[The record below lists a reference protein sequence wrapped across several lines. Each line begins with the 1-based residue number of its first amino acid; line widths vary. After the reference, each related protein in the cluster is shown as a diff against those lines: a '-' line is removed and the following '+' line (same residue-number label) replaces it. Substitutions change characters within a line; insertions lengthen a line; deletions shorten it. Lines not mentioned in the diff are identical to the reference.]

1 MGKVIGII
9 SIKGGVG
16 KTTISASIASDLAK
30 NYGKKVLLIDA
41 NYSAPNLGIHMNITS
56 PKNTIHD
63 VLSGRAGLRSAIH
76 KSYGVDVIPG
86 SVMYDKN
93 LSHFKLK
100 DKIEKFKSEYDFI
113 VLDSSPSM
121 NDEILSTMVASD
133 HLFVVSTPD
142 YPTMVNSLKAAV
154 LAKHR
159 GKNISGIIVNKVRD
173 PNYEL
178 SIEEIEDS
186 TNIPVVAKIPDDY
199 TSVRALFSM
208 MPVPIYNKYSAMAKE
223 INKLNGALTF
233 TPTKRSVW
241 AKMFPS
247 SVGKEAVNREILKQ
261 SFYESVFEG

>member
-1 MGKVIGII
+1 M
-9 SIKGGVG
+9 
-16 KTTISASIASDLAK
+16 L
-30 NYGKKVLLIDA
+30 
-41 NYSAPNLGIHMNITS
+41 
-56 PKNTIHD
+56 
-63 VLSGRAGLRSAIH
+63 
-76 KSYGVDVIPG
+76 
-86 SVMYDKN
+86 
-93 LSHFKLK
+93 
-100 DKIEKFKSEYDFI
+100 
-113 VLDSSPSM
+113 
-121 NDEILSTMVASD
+121 ASD

-154 LAKHR
+154 LAKQR

-208 MPVPIYNKYSAMAKE
+208 MPVPVYNKYSKMAKE

-233 TPTKRSVW
+233 SNTKKSIW
-241 AKMFPS
+241 AKMFPG